1 MLSRMIKLKEFIA
14 NNNQSPDLEEQ
25 EIEILEADELPDF
38 VVENGRDVQKQTHA
52 LPHDPP
58 NILIMRRKQIRQF
71 PNGQRVA
78 LYYVDKINKYITVP
92 YSSLQW
98 SASVEEQVEQIEETV
113 IHHLKK
119 IVDSGSAKPIK
130 FKDGTS
136 MKVDRVTAHAILTVH
151 NGLNDD
157 NKKKLSDMAHKSK
170 QHFGRVVDFAWK
182 HVK

>member
-1 MLSRMIKLKEFIA
+1 M
-14 NNNQSPDLEEQ
+14 
-25 EIEILEADELPDF
+25 EADELPDF
-38 VVENGRDVQKQTHA
+38 VVEDGRDGQKQTHS

-71 PNGQRVA
+71 PNKQRVA

-136 MKVDRVTAHAILTVH
+136 MKVDRQTAHAILKVH
-151 NGLNDD
+151 GALNGD
-157 NKKKLSDMAHKSK
+157 NQKKLSDMAHKSK
-170 QHFGRVVDFAWK
+170 EHFGRVVDFAWK